1 MTTSTGRWMRLNP
14 IVLALMAASASVMA
28 QTAATAPAGESAA
41 SGTLRQ
47 VNVRGE
53 YNRED
58 LPVAAPGGKAATGA
72 RLGILG
78 ATRIMDAPVHVN
90 AYTRELF
97 EDYNALTLS
106 DVLENDPAVRF
117 TTNKSHLLQNFNLRG
132 QDMTAMDIA
141 TNGLY
146 GIAPAN
152 QVPIEMF
159 ERVEVMRGPN
169 VLLSGMPPLA
179 SVAGSINMV
188 TKRATSKP
196 ITDLTLTYGSKSYG
210 QIHADVG
217 RRFGPEQRLGVRVNG
232 VYGKGEMGA
241 KGEKQER
248 TVGALG
254 LDYQGDSA
262 RVMLDVYSSQ
272 NEIRNGSPGMF
283 AFYGR
288 TSFQGVDSQSEG
300 VGRLLAPPRGD
311 TNMYRGTHGSYDNS
325 GVLARAEVDINSQW
339 MGYVAAGA
347 SDAEGKGLLFGTRAL
362 VIGEDGTTAGAIYN
376 VHTKSKRQTAE
387 AGVIGKFA
395 TGEVKHR
402 LQVSLNVL
410 KHEEGTNNTPCTYC
424 YTTNMYD
431 PVTPVFPA
439 APGWTG
445 YDTARV
451 HQKNDF
457 QSLAVADTMSFA
469 QDTVLLTVGMRH
481 QTVKQPLAGYDASRV
496 SPTIAGVVRPWGD
509 AVSFFGNYT
518 EGLQPGQTVGSTYT
532 NAGQTF
538 KPMQTKQAELG
549 VKVQTAALTHTFST
563 YQIEKPSLIE
573 QNNYLLE
580 GGKQRLRGLEWSVY
594 GQITPTLSLL
604 GGVTHIK
611 SRQVNTGKD
620 TYGVPEWRAQVGLD
634 WATPVENLSVG
645 GRVLYTGKQWA
656 DSANRLTVPD
666 WNRLDLTAKYAM
678 KVGATP
684 VRLNA
689 SVENV
694 TDKKYWIG
702 MFGDGFV
709 MAGAPRTFKLSATVS
724 F

>member
-1 MTTSTGRWMRLNP
+1 MKTTTGRWLRLNP
-14 IVLALMAASASVMA
+14 TMLALLTAGTTAMA
-28 QTAATAPAGESAA
+28 QTAPAANDGNVAVV
-41 SGTLRQ
+41 TLKQ

-53 YNRED
+53 YDRED
-58 LPVAAPGGKAATGA
+58 LPAAAPGGKAATGA

-132 QDMTAMDIA
+132 LDMTAMDIA

-188 TKRATSKP
+188 TKRAQSKP
-196 ITDLTLTYGSKSYG
+196 VADVTVTYGTQSYG

-217 RRFGPEQRLGVRVNG
+217 RRFGEEQRLGVRVNG
-232 VYGKGEMGA
+232 VYGKGKMGA
-241 KGEKQER
+241 KEEKQER
-248 TVGALG
+248 TIGALG

-262 RVMLDVYSSQ
+262 RFLLDVYTSKT
-272 NEIRNGSPGMF
+272 EIDNGSPGMF
-283 AFYGR
+283 NFLGNAAIP
-288 TSFQGVDSQSEG
+288 G
-300 VGRLLAPPRGD
+300 VGRLLAPPKGD
-311 TNMYRGTHGSYDNS
+311 VNMFRSTHGEYDNS
-325 GVLARAEVDINSQW
+325 GVLARAEVDFNDRW
-339 MGYVAAGA
+339 MGYLAAGG
-347 SDAEGKGLLFGTRAL
+347 SEAEGNGLLFGTRAF
-362 VIGEDGTTAGAIYN
+362 VTGADGTTRGAVYH
-376 VHTKSKRQTAE
+376 VQTKSERSTAE
-387 AGVIGKFA
+387 AGVIGKFN
-395 TGEVKHR
+395 TGDVRHR
-402 LQVSLNVL
+402 LQLSLNML
-410 KHEEGTNNTPCTYC
+410 KHKEGTVNSACNYC
-424 YTTNMYD
+424 YTTNMYN
-431 PVTPVFPA
+431 PVTPVFPS
-439 APGWTG
+439 PPTWTG
-445 YDTARV
+445 YNTN
-451 HQKNDF
+451 NDF
-457 QSLAVADTMSFA
+457 QSLAVADTMAFA
-469 QDTVLLTVGMRH
+469 QDSVLLTVGMRH
-481 QTVKQPLAGYDASRV
+481 QTVKQPLGGYDASRV

-509 AVSFFGNYT
+509 SVSFFGNYT
-518 EGLQPGQTVGSTYT
+518 EGLQPGETVGSTYE
-532 NAGQTF
+532 NAGQVF
-538 KPMQTKQAELG
+538 KPIQTKQAELG
-549 VKVQTAALTHTFST
+549 MKLQTGALTHTLST

-573 QNNYLLE
+573 ENFSLVE

-611 SRQVNTGKD
+611 SRQINTGKD
-620 TYGVPEWRAQVGLD
+620 TFGVPEWRAQIGLD
-634 WATPVENLSVG
+634 WDTPVDNLSVG

-656 DSANRLTVPD
+656 DSANRLSVPD
-666 WNRLDLTAKYAM
+666 WNRLDLTARYAM